1 MPWFYYV
8 AGVLA
13 RMLLFLFTDWQVRG
27 KDNVPGDGGV
37 IVVANH
43 LNLADPPILS
53 VSLGRKAVFMAKEE
67 LFRSKLLGYFVRSFG
82 AFPVQREQLDR
93 GALRQAKRVLA
104 DGMALVVFPEGSR
117 SKNARLQE
125 AFPGS
130 ALIALRNGAPV
141 LPVGITGTEKF
152 KGVAWLLRRPG
163 VIVNIGRPFSL
174 SPAGGKRTKVE
185 LAGLTDSIMAR
196 VAELLPPEY
205 RGHYAETSNGTKD

>member
-8 AGVLA
+8 GGVLV

-27 KDNVPGDGGV
+27 KGNVPGDGAM

-67 LFRSKLLGYFVRSFG
+67 LFRSKFSGYFVRSFG

-93 GALRQAKRVLA
+93 GALRRAKRVLA
-104 DGMALVVFPEGSR
+104 DGMALVMFPEGSR
-117 SKNARLQE
+117 SKNARLQS

-130 ALIALRNGAPV
+130 ALIALRNGTSV
-141 LPVGITGTEKF
+141 LPVGITGTEKIR
-152 KGVAWLLRRPG
+152 GIAWLLRRPR
-163 VIVNIGRPFSL
+163 VTINIGRPFSL
-174 SPAGGKRTKVE
+174 SPAGGKLTKVE
-185 LAGLTDSIMAR
+185 LTGLTDSIMAR
-196 VAELLPPEY
+196 IAELLPPEY